1 MKYVSEYFFF
11 TFSEVRIIVIRMR
24 ARMNDSIHVQVHIIK
39 VGYLKLNKTEKKNL
53 THPLSQISDTVRRS
67 AIAHCSC
74 T

>member
-39 VGYLKLNKTEKKNL
+39 VGYLKLSETEIKT
-53 THPLSQISDTVRRS
+53 
-67 AIAHCSC
+67 
-74 T
+74 